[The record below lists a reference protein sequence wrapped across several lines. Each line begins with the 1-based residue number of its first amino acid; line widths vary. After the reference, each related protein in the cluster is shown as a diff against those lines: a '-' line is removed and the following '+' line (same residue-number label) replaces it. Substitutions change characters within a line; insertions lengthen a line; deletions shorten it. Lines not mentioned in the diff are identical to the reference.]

1 MKIRNNELES
11 TGTLNMLNSE
21 NLDLDKDFS
30 RNIWCLL
37 GLPFDAVNIEQTATA
52 ILSAASERR
61 KCFLST
67 PNLNFLCGTQKDKAF
82 RESVINSDLSIADG
96 FPIVVIAKLLNIPIL
111 ERVAGSNLIEYLY
124 QRTTDVPL
132 KVYFFGGEPGV
143 AEKADLAVNQNP
155 AGLVSVGHFTP
166 GFGSIEDM
174 STPEII
180 DTLNRHD
187 IEFLIVAISAK
198 KGQAWIEL
206 NRGKLKAPV
215 ISHLGAVINFFAG
228 TVKRAPKFV
237 QHAGLE
243 WLWRIYQEP
252 SLWKRYFEDGGQFLK
267 LLICNVFPY
276 WLWLKFNIAAPTGQE
291 TLTSQTSVSADS
303 RLLIKL
309 NGACTHLTI
318 DPLRLEF
325 KNAAAGQH
333 DVVIDLSHVEFI
345 DSAFLGL
352 SLLLYKHLKLKGH
365 SVKFSHANRKVRRI
379 LQWQKVNDIFT

>member
-1 MKIRNNELES
+1 
-11 TGTLNMLNSE
+11 MLNSE
-21 NLDLDKDFS
+21 NMDLDKDFS

-37 GLPFDAVNIEQTATA
+37 GLPFDAVDMEQTAMT
-52 ILSAASERR
+52 ILSAANERR

-67 PNLNFLCGTQKDKAF
+67 PNMNFLCGTQKDAAF

-96 FPIVVIAKLLNIPIL
+96 FPIVVIAKLLGIPIP

-143 AEKADLAVNQNP
+143 AEKASHAVNRNP
-155 AGLVSVGHFTP
+155 AGLISVGHYTP

-215 ISHLGAVINFFAG
+215 ISHLGAVVNFFAG
-228 TVKRAPKFV
+228 TVKRAPEFV
-237 QHAGLE
+237 QRIGLE

-252 SLWKRYFEDGGQFLK
+252 SLWKRYYDDGRQFLK
-267 LLICNVFPY
+267 MLLCNVMPY
-276 WLWLKFNIAAPTGQE
+276 WLWLKFNNSDQDGHA
-291 TLTSQTSVSADS
+291 LTIQTSISTDNQLVFALS
-303 RLLIKL
+303 
-309 NGACTHLTI
+309 GHCTHQTI
-318 DPLRLEF
+318 DPLRSEY
-325 KNAAAGQH
+325 KQAAAGGR
-333 DVVIDLSHVEFI
+333 DVIIDLNHVEII

-352 SLLLYKHLKLKGH
+352 TLLLYKHLKLKGH
-365 SVKFSHANRKVRRI
+365 SVKFSHANQKIKRIVR
-379 LQWQKVNDIFT
+379 WQKVNDIFF